1 MNNLAVVLSGG
12 GARGAIHLGVL
23 QALYE
28 HKIKIDA
35 ISGTSIGAIIGSLY
49 CVGVKPFE
57 IKELMKSKSFR
68 ELFHFTWHRFG
79 LLDMSKLKKILNEF
93 IGKDSF
99 ESLKIPLHI
108 CVSNI
113 DTGKYELF
121 SKDKL
126 FHKIAASASIPI
138 VFEPIKIGN
147 SYYVDGGL
155 FNNLPVEPFV
165 GKYRNILGIHVN
177 NYKNNEDQSISAVAE
192 RVVNLVIKQ
201 NVTPNMEK
209 CDYIINP
216 YVDKKYSTLDF
227 KNIEKL
233 YDLGYK
239 YGIVFAKKYMAENN

>member
-23 QALYE
+23 QALDEYN
-28 HKIKIDA
+28 IKIDA
-35 ISGTSIGAIIGSLY
+35 ISGSSIGAIIGSLY
-49 CVGVKPFE
+49 CAGVKPQE
-57 IKELMKSKSFR
+57 IKEIMKGKSIS

-93 IGKDSF
+93 IDKDSF

-108 CVSNI
+108 CISNI

-121 SKDKL
+121 SKGEL

-165 GKYRNILGIHVN
+165 GKYSNILGVHVN
-177 NYKNNEDQSISAVAE
+177 NYKNNPDQSMNAVAE

-201 NVTPNMEK
+201 NVIPNMEK
-209 CDYIINP
+209 CDYMINP
-216 YVDKKYSTLDF
+216 YVDKKYATLDF

-233 YDLGYK
+233 YDIGYK
-239 YGIVFAKKYMAENN
+239 NGIEFAEKYTAENN